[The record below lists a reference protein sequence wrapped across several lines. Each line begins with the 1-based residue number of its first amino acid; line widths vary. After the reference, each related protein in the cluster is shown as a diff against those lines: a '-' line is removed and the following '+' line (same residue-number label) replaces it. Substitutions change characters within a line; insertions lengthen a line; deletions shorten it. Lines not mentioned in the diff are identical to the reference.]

1 MQMRLSSLAVA
12 HSRLWGRVRSVA
24 RLATVGAAMLL
35 ASASLRAQEAA
46 TRGTLD
52 GVVTDT
58 SLAPL
63 AGASAWILGT
73 KLEVSAGDNGRFRIT
88 GIPAGT
94 YILVVRRLGY
104 APLSSAV
111 SVAAGDTT
119 RASFALVRQDVRLQK
134 VVVNAAAASGALGE
148 FESRRALGMG
158 QFMTQS
164 QIERLNMV
172 GTSDL
177 LRTFHS
183 VAVFP
188 KFVLNSRL
196 MPTLKCPMQFFVDGV
211 AISVN
216 DLESDLP
223 PPHDLA
229 GIEVHANTATVP
241 LQYASLGGGTAGRGG
256 GFCGVVLLWTKH

>member
-1 MQMRLSSLAVA
+1 MSVCAAVC
-12 HSRLWGRVRSVA
+12 
-24 RLATVGAAMLL
+24 L
-35 ASASLRAQEAA
+35 ASAPLRAQDVAP
-46 TRGTLD
+46 RGTLD

-63 AGASAWILGT
+63 SGVWAWVLGT
-73 KLEVSAGDNGRFRIT
+73 KLEVTTGDNGRFRIT

-94 YILVVRRLGY
+94 YIVVVRRLGY

-134 VVVNAAAASGALGE
+134 VVVNAAAAVGPLSE

-164 QIERLNMV
+164 QIENLNVV

-188 KFVLNSRL
+188 RFVLNSRL
-196 MPTLKCPMQFFVDGV
+196 MPALKCPMQFFVDGV

-216 DLESDLP
+216 DVGSDLP
-223 PPHDLA
+223 PPHELA

-241 LQYASLGGGTAGRGG
+241 LQYASLGGGTVGRGG
-256 GFCGVVLLWTKH
+256 GFCGVVLLWTKR